1 MPTSLVSVMD
11 ITQLTAPKWQIKPNV
26 TNNND
31 VYFKS
36 GKRSASIILQAT
48 SFTFRQQYWRDKKV
62 NAKVLGGLY
71 PDNPSDINIFDF
83 IGNVPKISAGEV
95 IMNDTIL
102 SNGALSTFHPEDHAL
117 INWEGNFGDTA
128 AEQLQQKQDRIRASA
143 RLALH
148 RDMVL
153 CLSKH
158 LTRRAEPLAAGAR
171 FVLKGITYSHAFWMR
186 RRPIS

>member
-48 SFTFRQQYWRDKKV
+48 SFTFRQHWRDKKV

-83 IGNVPKISAGEV
+83 IGNVPKHQWGDRYDDQNTNEEV
-95 IMNDTIL
+95 Q
-102 SNGALSTFHPEDHAL
+102 FHKV
-117 INWEGNFGDTA
+117 N
-128 AEQLQQKQDRIRASA
+128 
-143 RLALH
+143 RL
-148 RDMVL
+148 
-153 CLSKH
+153 
-158 LTRRAEPLAAGAR
+158 
-171 FVLKGITYSHAFWMR
+171 Y
-186 RRPIS
+186 